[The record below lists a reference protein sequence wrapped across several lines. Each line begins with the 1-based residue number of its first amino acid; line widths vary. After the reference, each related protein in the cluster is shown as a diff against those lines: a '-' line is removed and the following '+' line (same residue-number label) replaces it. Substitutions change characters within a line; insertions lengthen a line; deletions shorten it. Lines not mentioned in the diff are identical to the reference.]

1 MKLQSL
7 NYTRQQNVNTEH
19 GNSKGK
25 NPSFRGNPLV
35 GFATFIENN
44 GFLGEFLSID
54 TFGMM
59 APRTGQGYLRNRE
72 ELGHLNY
79 KAGREELVREVLS
92 GPAFFYVPLTVMTG
106 IGLLRGKVAKVQANV
121 LDSFKP
127 IMQKTTASIKDAA
140 AIKKDFVKNL
150 TQEAFQGYDKE
161 KGLVDE
167 LSDLMLKNIEKTE
180 PAKKLRAKATEVI
193 TKLNKANGKYLDNA
207 STIKAG
213 GREHNVNSLF
223 KDMSNYLDDFTKKAS
238 KTSDDKETFVDKF
251 HKKAKQLR
259 YATNIIA
266 VGALS
271 AFLCIIP
278 KLYQTGDKFPGVDG
292 LNTGEDPNA
301 VNTAGT
307 KQQDNAEVKGAE

>member
-19 GNSKGK
+19 GNSRRK
-25 NPSFRGNPLV
+25 NPSFGNLAV

-79 KAGREELVREVLS
+79 KAGREELVRELLS
-92 GPAFFYVPLTVMTG
+92 GPAFFYVPLAVMTAV
-106 IGLLRGKVAKVQANV
+106 GLARGKVAKVQASV

-127 IMQKTTASIKDAA
+127 IMQKTTASIKDSAA
-140 AIKKDFVKNL
+140 VKKDFVKNL
-150 TQEAFQGYDKE
+150 TAEAFKGFDKE

-167 LSDLMLKNIEKTE
+167 LSDLMLKNIEKAE
-180 PAKKLRAKATEVI
+180 PAKKIRAKATEVI

-207 STIKAG
+207 ATIKAG
-213 GREHNVNSLF
+213 GKEHDVNSLF
-223 KDMSNYLDDFTKKAS
+223 KDMRNYLDDFTKKAE
-238 KTSDDKETFVDKF
+238 KTTEEKETFIDKF

-259 YATNIIA
+259 YATNILA

-292 LNTGEDPNA
+292 LNTGEDKSAANA
-301 VNTAGT
+301 DAST
-307 KQQDNAEVKGAE
+307 KQDEKNEVKGAA

>member
-19 GNSKGK
+19 GNSRRK
-25 NPSFRGNPLV
+25 NPSFGNLAV

-79 KAGREELVREVLS
+79 KAGREELVRELLS
-92 GPAFFYVPLTVMTG
+92 GPAFFYVPLAVMTAV
-106 IGLLRGKVAKVQANV
+106 GLARGKVAKVQASV

-127 IMQKTTASIKDAA
+127 IMQKTTASIKDSAA
-140 AIKKDFVKNL
+140 VKKDFVKNL
-150 TQEAFQGYDKE
+150 TAEAFKGFDKE

-167 LSDLMLKNIEKTE
+167 LSDLMLKNIEKAE
-180 PAKKLRAKATEVI
+180 PAKKIRAKATEVI

-207 STIKAG
+207 ATIKAG
-213 GREHNVNSLF
+213 GKEHDVNSLF
-223 KDMSNYLDDFTKKAS
+223 KDMRNYLDDFTKKAE
-238 KTSDDKETFVDKF
+238 KTTEEKETFIDKF

-259 YATNIIA
+259 YATNILA

-292 LNTGEDPNA
+292 LNTDEDKSAANA
-301 VNTAGT
+301 GAST
-307 KQQDNAEVKGAE
+307 KQDEKNEVKGAA

>member
-19 GNSKGK
+19 GNSKGNK
-25 NPSFRGNPLV
+25 PSFKGNPIV

-59 APRTGQGYLRNRE
+59 APRTAQGYLRNRE

-79 KAGREELVREVLS
+79 KAGREELVRELLS
-92 GPAFFYVPLTVMTG
+92 GPAFFYVPLLVMTG
-106 IGLLRGKVAKVQANV
+106 VGLLRGKVAKVQAGV

-127 IMQKTTASIKDAA
+127 IMQKTTASIKDSA
-140 AIKKDFVKNL
+140 AIKKDFVNSL
-150 TQEAFQGYDKE
+150 TQEAFKGFDKE
-161 KGLVDE
+161 KGLITE
-167 LSDLMLKNIEKTE
+167 LSDLMLKAVEKTE
-180 PAKKLRAKATEVI
+180 PAKKLRAKAVELT

-207 STIKAG
+207 STVKAG
-213 GREHNVNSLF
+213 GKEQDVSTLF
-223 KDMSNYLDDFTKKAS
+223 KDMTNYLDDFTKKAA
-238 KTSDDKETFVDKF
+238 KTSEDKETFVDKF
-251 HKKAKQLR
+251 HKKAKNLR
-259 YATNIIA
+259 YATNILA

-292 LNTGEDPNA
+292 LNTGEDANA
-301 VNTAGT
+301 SAS
-307 KQQDNAEVKGAE
+307 QQQNKTEAKGAV

>member
-7 NYTRQQNVNTEH
+7 NYTGQKNINTEH
-19 GNSKGK
+19 GNSKKK
-25 NPSFRGNPLV
+25 NPSFGNPAV
-35 GFATFIENN
+35 AFATFIENN

-79 KAGREELVREVLS
+79 KAGREELVREILS
-92 GPAFFYVPLTVMTG
+92 GPAFFYVPLAVMTAV
-106 IGLLRGKVAKVQANV
+106 GLTRGKVAKVQASV

-127 IMQKTTASIKDAA
+127 IMQKTTASIKDSA

-150 TQEAFQGYDKE
+150 TEDAFKGYDKE
-161 KGLVDE
+161 KGLIDE
-167 LSDLMLKNIEKTE
+167 LSALMIKNIEKSE
-180 PAKKLRAKATEVI
+180 PAKKLRTKATEIV

-207 STIKAG
+207 ATIKAG
-213 GREHNVNSLF
+213 GKEQDAKSLF
-223 KDMSNYLDDFTKKAS
+223 KDMRNYLDDFTKKAE
-238 KTSDDKETFVDKF
+238 KTSDERETFIDKF

-259 YATNIIA
+259 YTTNILA

-292 LNTGEDPNA
+292 LNTGENKDAAPNA
-301 VNTAGT
+301 QDT
-307 KQQDNAEVKGAE
+307 KQDNKTKGAA

>member
-19 GNSKGK
+19 GKTKGK
-25 NPSFRGNPLV
+25 NPSFGNPAV

-59 APRTGQGYLRNRE
+59 APRTAQGYLRNRE
-72 ELGHLNY
+72 ELGHINY
-79 KAGREELVREVLS
+79 KAGREELIRELLS
-92 GPAFFYVPLTVMTG
+92 GPAFFYVPLTVMTAV
-106 IGLLRGKVAKVQANV
+106 GLLRGKVAKVQASV

-127 IMQKTTASIKDAA
+127 IMQKTTASIKDSA
-140 AIKKDFVKNL
+140 AIKKDFVKSL
-150 TQEAFQGYDKE
+150 TEDAFSEYDKE
-161 KGLVDE
+161 KGLITE
-167 LSDLMLKNIEKTE
+167 LSDLMLKNVEKAE
-180 PAKKLRAKATEVI
+180 PAKKLREKAVEVI

-207 STIKAG
+207 STVKAG
-213 GREHNVNSLF
+213 GKEHNITALF
-223 KDMSNYLDDFTKKAS
+223 KDTANYLDDFTSKAA
-238 KTSDDKETFVDKF
+238 KTSEDKETFVDKF
-251 HKKAKQLR
+251 HKKAKELR
-259 YATNIIA
+259 YATNILA

-292 LNTGEDPNA
+292 LNTGENPNSPA
-301 VNTAGT
+301 SGT
-307 KQQDNAEVKGAE
+307 ESQKQDDKAKGAA